1 MSTRTENLEKI
12 SQILQE
18 STIQIPKS
26 LMAYDDIEF
35 DTKVIFSILLDE
47 CIKSK
52 WEKERFIYELTNV
65 SIDRITIECVCTR
78 TKAKLIKNE
87 LLELI
92 PDLDD
97 ILYLNEE
104 E

>member
-52 WEKERFIYELTNV
+52 WEKERFIDELTNV

>member
-26 LMAYDDIEF
+26 LMAHDDIEF

>member
-52 WEKERFIYELTNV
+52 WEKERFIDELTSV
-65 SIDRITIECVCTR
+65 SIDRITIECVCSR